1 MAVSSGVNLESRE
14 LHEHAGKTM
23 SADGA
28 GGTGQTAPASIPTRR
43 MRGDCLSVMK
53 KSKLQSALS
62 IRSPKPPNEIT
73 TLKRLYSMEDLGLVD
88 GSRARA
94 ILAIG

>member
-1 MAVSSGVNLESRE
+1 
-14 LHEHAGKTM
+14 
-23 SADGA
+23 
-28 GGTGQTAPASIPTRR
+28 

>member
-1 MAVSSGVNLESRE
+1 
-14 LHEHAGKTM
+14 
-23 SADGA
+23 
-28 GGTGQTAPASIPTRR
+28 

-62 IRSPKPPNEIT
+62 TRSPKPPNEIT

-88 GSRARA
+88 GTRARA
-94 ILAIG
+94 MPLADQDTRILRR

>member
-1 MAVSSGVNLESRE
+1 
-14 LHEHAGKTM
+14 
-23 SADGA
+23 
-28 GGTGQTAPASIPTRR
+28 

-62 IRSPKPPNEIT
+62 TRSPKPPNEIT